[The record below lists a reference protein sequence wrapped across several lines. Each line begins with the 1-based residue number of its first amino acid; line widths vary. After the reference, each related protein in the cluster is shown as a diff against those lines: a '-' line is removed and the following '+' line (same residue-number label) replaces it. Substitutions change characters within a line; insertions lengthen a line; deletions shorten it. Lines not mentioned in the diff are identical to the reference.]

1 MRESTEATHQYKAD
15 TSGAA
20 KWMPRE
26 LSTQSGH
33 SKPGWKNNV
42 LNILFKKMFFFGF
55 YGFYGFMVFRFLT

>member
-1 MRESTEATHQYKAD
+1 
-15 TSGAA
+15 
-20 KWMPRE
+20 MPRE